1 MALSITKNVPIRWI
15 SVNFYEFVGLENL
28 FFTNSFLIRFYWLTF
43 AQRNATLLFK
53 KRKDMKKTILLS
65 ATLAAALLFHAAN
78 AVAQHTEKML
88 RYGDMN
94 QWVVRNI
101 HESAVIG
108 GNTKT
113 LYEVVPNRTIDGNKV
128 YTNLGGSPWGT
139 SNVMAKVMGVVKTNC
154 SVTRDR
160 RDSGYCAKLTTHI
173 ESVKVLG
180 MMNIKVLAAGSLFL
194 GDVAEPITGTKDGPK
209 SINWGIPFTQ
219 RPKALKYDYKVHVTG
234 EKNRIRQTGFSSKST
249 VPGQDYCITVL
260 FLQKRTEDAKGNITA
275 KRVGTMVVKY
285 GKSTNGWVNGAT
297 YEILYGD
304 IRNNP
309 KYDAALMG
317 LRSIDYA
324 RNSHGKSVLVKEIG
338 WAAANEKPTHL
349 SLQFASSHGGAFIGT
364 PGNTL
369 WIDNVKLVY

>member
-113 LYEVVPNRTIDGNKV
+113 LYEVALIGQSTATRSTPTSEVRLGARRT
-128 YTNLGGSPWGT
+128 SW
-139 SNVMAKVMGVVKTNC
+139 
-154 SVTRDR
+154 R
-160 RDSGYCAKLTTHI
+160 RSW
-173 ESVKVLG
+173 E
-180 MMNIKVLAAGSLFL
+180 
-194 GDVAEPITGTKDGPK
+194 
-209 SINWGIPFTQ
+209 W
-219 RPKALKYDYKVHVTG
+219 
-234 EKNRIRQTGFSSKST
+234 
-249 VPGQDYCITVL
+249 
-260 FLQKRTEDAKGNITA
+260 
-275 KRVGTMVVKY
+275 
-285 GKSTNGWVNGAT
+285 
-297 YEILYGD
+297 
-304 IRNNP
+304 
-309 KYDAALMG
+309 
-317 LRSIDYA
+317 
-324 RNSHGKSVLVKEIG
+324 
-338 WAAANEKPTHL
+338 
-349 SLQFASSHGGAFIGT
+349 
-364 PGNTL
+364 
-369 WIDNVKLVY
+369 